1 VSAKYR
7 KAPSGEWLGY
17 PTLSLDDIEHET
29 FKIAKHFAQFVVQNR
44 KGRVYLL
51 MDNDFYQKF
60 LRAVKEKFGDISAS
74 NVDKAALE
82 ALKAWVKEAESK

>member
-17 PTLSLDDIEHET
+17 PTLRLDDIEHET
-29 FKIAKHFAQFVVQNR
+29 FKLAKHFAQSLVQNR

-60 LRAVKEKFGDISAS
+60 LAAVKKKFGNISAS
-74 NVDKAALE
+74 NIEKAALE
-82 ALKAWVKEAESK
+82 AVKAWVKEAGSK

>member
-1 VSAKYR
+1 MSAKYR

-17 PTLSLDDIEHET
+17 PTLSQDDIEHET
-29 FKIAKHFAQFVVQNR
+29 LKIAKHFAQSLVQNR

-60 LRAVKEKFGDISAS
+60 LGAVKKKFGDISAS
-74 NVDKAALE
+74 NVERAALE
-82 ALKAWVKEAESK
+82 AVKAWIEEAGSK

>member
-29 FKIAKHFAQFVVQNR
+29 FKIAKHFAQSLVQNR

-60 LRAVKEKFGDISAS
+60 LGAVKKKFGDISAS
-74 NVDKAALE
+74 NVERAALE
-82 ALKAWVKEAESK
+82 AVKAWIEEAGSK

>member
-17 PTLSLDDIEHET
+17 PTLSQDDIEHET
-29 FKIAKHFAQFVVQNR
+29 LKIAKHFAQSLVQNR

-60 LRAVKEKFGDISAS
+60 LGAVKKKFGDISAS
-74 NVDKAALE
+74 NVERAALE
-82 ALKAWVKEAESK
+82 AVKAWIEEAGSK

>member
-1 VSAKYR
+1 MSTKYR

-17 PTLSLDDIEHET
+17 PALSLDDIEHET
-29 FKIAKHFAQFVVQNR
+29 FKIAKHFTQSLVQNR
-44 KGRVYLL
+44 KGRVNLL

-60 LRAVKEKFGDISAS
+60 LRAVKKKFGDMSAS

-82 ALKAWVKEAESK
+82 AVKAWVKEAESK

>member
-29 FKIAKHFAQFVVQNR
+29 FKLAKYLAQSLVQNR

-51 MDNDFYQKF
+51 MDNDFYQRF
-60 LRAVKEKFGDISAS
+60 LGAVKKKFGSISVS
-74 NVDKAALE
+74 NVEKAALE
-82 ALKAWVKEAESK
+82 AVKVWVEEAESK